1 MIQHLQLKNFKAW
14 RDSGLVRLA
23 PVTML
28 LGSNSSG
35 KSSLG
40 YMAGAME
47 WCTPPM
53 TRV

>member
-35 KSSLG
+35 KIHLAAKSAAAQADRG
-40 YMAGAME
+40 GA
-47 WCTPPM
+47 
-53 TRV
+53 